1 MLNERTF
8 IARVE
13 AADAREFGRLLQGPD
28 REEEIAL
35 RAHLGDDV
43 YERMHELAAV
53 QPQRGGEPRGNV
65 VVIVEALVIC
75 GKVPKPLALVFMSG
89 STINYEWENQR
100 PDFLKRVK
108 DSVQKSPF

>member
-1 MLNERTF
+1 MRT
-8 IARVE
+8 IVSKLVALVALCLVCLSST
-13 AADAREFGRLLQGPD
+13 AAFAQDD
-28 REEEIAL
+28 KC
-35 RAHLGDDV
+35 GDDKKGKGKIKT
-43 YERMHELAAV
+43 EK
-53 QPQRGGEPRGNV
+53 RGNV

-108 DSVQKSPF
+108 DSLTKAPF

>member
-1 MLNERTF
+1 MRKILS
-8 IARVE
+8 
-13 AADAREFGRLLQGPD
+13 LLT
-28 REEEIAL
+28 L
-35 RAHLGDDV
+35 L
-43 YERMHELAAV
+43 MTLAAFTS
-53 QPQRGGEPRGNV
+53 PALAEDKCGDESKAKGKIKTEKRGNV

-108 DSVQKSPF
+108 DSLTKSPF